1 MSEQDGPQASTKRH
15 RSRQTSKQ
23 NGIHAPALQHPAN
36 DDGEAWRAYWKQQG
50 QRWRTEPEIDVE
62 RQKYLDEHR
71 NIKPGIEQGIYPFK
85 DIEPKLTR
93 ADIEWL
99 LATHENE
106 QGPIDWSDES
116 QRERKGVDLRGTDL
130 RFVNLAGLP
139 LACIRGGLDASE
151 WSRAT
156 PQQRE
161 MAGVHMEGAYL
172 LEAHLEGASLSLAH
186 LEGAYLRKAYL
197 AEADFRLAYLEGIYL
212 RQAHLEGADCRLAH
226 LERSLLYEAHMERAI
241 LRGAHLEGADL
252 RGAHLARADLKG
264 AIFDIVTKLESVTL
278 SNEKFGSALF
288 SGIHWG
294 DADLSVVDWTQLKC
308 LGDEHEADQRKA
320 NNGNMKDAM
329 TRLNDYRKA
338 VIANRQLAVALQGQG
353 LNEDAARFAYRAQKL
368 QRVIFRRQRKFGL
381 YLFSSFLDLLT
392 GYGYKPIR
400 SFLTY
405 LLVIGIFAAI
415 YYNLSHHLAWNEAIV
430 ISMTAFHGRG
440 FFPDQFHP
448 GDPQALVAAIEA
460 FVGLLIEVTLI
471 ATLTQRLFGK

>member
-36 DDGEAWRAYWKQQG
+36 DDEEAWRAYWKQQG

-161 MAGVHMEGAYL
+161 MAVVHM
-172 LEAHLEGASLSLAH
+172 
-186 LEGAYLRKAYL
+186 
-197 AEADFRLAYLEGIYL
+197 EGIYL

-320 NNGNMKDAM
+320 DNGNMKDAM